1 MAADGKVQI
10 VVDIVSGSGGTSKVR
25 SEMGKV
31 SEEAKRIN
39 RETAQ
44 QAKQNE
50 RVLKE
55 SAKSIA
61 DFEIREEKR
70 KDRVRKQAHKD
81 YLAQL
86 RATEAESKAS
96 AATSSR
102 YMSSAF
108 KGGILGG
115 FVGYFAA
122 QFSQIPFIVKQHLD
136 EAVKIAADRQN
147 ALKGLESI
155 SLFKGINPAEAEAAV
170 KNLRLVR
177 AGIVEIG
184 DATTGVKNL
193 LSSGFSLPEA
203 TKLMETFSDTA
214 AFGKSAALTFGDAIR
229 SATEGVRNGNSILV
243 DNVGLTKNLTAILKD
258 AGYSEQDLMR
268 VKEDSNVRMALFNGL
283 IKEAIPQIG
292 DADKLTESW
301 TGSTAALAMATDNL
315 YGAVGNIII
324 QNPELLAAIRSVT
337 SDLSTLTGEINN
349 TDSSW
354 SKSISSMTTTFAEF
368 LITTRIGWASEI
380 AEMKEFA
387 RAADMTANAVAYAFW
402 VAANP
407 LSAGANK
414 IYSDLTGGKQL
425 PWYLDPL
432 GEGRRATYGR
442 MTGAYNSYGSDRA
455 SAEDY
460 ERKLRADYEKNLKRN
475 KSPYAVA
482 HRQPGTPAP
491 PPVVPPKTAPPG
503 GGGGGGRGSGT
514 GSRGGAAPGN
524 GLSANARTIIAAAQA
539 IGVSPLDYAT
549 FLLYEGSGSLST
561 SRWGGKNN
569 AYLGPMQMGPEE
581 RAMYGRKAGVGTVK
595 PGMSLENYL
604 KAANAYLTGRG
615 VKPGMGLSELYTAI
629 NYGNVRGGVRL
640 DARDQN
646 GTVREHLTRMLRDRR
661 PQAQALLKGY
671 SGGSGGSNIGDD
683 VQRMLRDQSDAL
695 TAADKQR
702 HLLAIINL
710 YKTLGIIPTGET
722 LKEIHAMMLEEARNS
737 GVSTFGMSAEK
748 TAVGFMKQFAPTLSY
763 KGQSVK
769 RDASGRLVAVDDGT
783 IPLPTTGVST
793 NVSLRAMELSPGEA
807 YIRNLRISLG
817 LERESN
823 TETTRGVQL
832 LIRKEQIEAEIA
844 ARLEDQRMTRKET
857 LHDLE
862 SEYQLL
868 LKRNVAED
876 GQVNRLRDRNQ
887 LTREIQ
893 DMRDEIANGG
903 ANDGLIIQAA
913 HLRDILDLRN
923 RERDAVIAI
932 NRAQLELSKSMEIS
946 NNQIKAGVYSHL
958 AAQKT
963 LNQAIADGINQ
974 THDAILQRMNAPL
987 DKLNDKAKGMLSFI
1001 TEPLKAMQA
1010 NMLGRVTRSLVDVIF
1025 PGDSPIKDAL
1035 KSTGNP
1041 VLDEAIK
1048 QTDFLKRIE
1057 INTRGGQGA
1066 NGGLPGLL
1074 SGLPGLGGGKGAGT
1088 AGNLLNILMGGRGMG
1103 PGGTPMFNPNTGAGT
1118 AGNLLNILTGSGGGG
1133 GAASGTAT
1141 GGRGNSAGNLL
1152 NILTGQGGGIGGLG
1166 GKAGGGWKGI
1176 FGKGGMFGKEGFG
1189 FNAGTGAGLGS
1200 IAMMAGSM
1208 IGGRMGNVLS
1218 MAGMG
1223 AQVGSL
1229 FGPWGSVIGA
1239 VGGAIIGLF
1248 TGGDNATKKLK
1259 EAAASEFGIS
1269 VKDKKVLKQLKAVG
1283 EGMFGKGKAGENAR
1297 AVVRSEQG
1305 QNILRAYAEQTGQS
1319 SLKIDRLNYGDPN
1332 WEGNNFRSQF
1342 GGFGSPTSSVAGS
1355 ASMEASRFGG
1365 YRASGGSVRAGYSYV
1380 IGERGPETVTFAR
1393 NATVAPNA
1401 GLAALD
1407 SKQMQAVMTATLRT
1421 LDRMADALDSFES
1434 MPVDEVVRRGAHG
1447 ASRQIADAA
1456 DRDFADD
1463 ARRSERLYRN
1473 IGAMV

>member
-243 DNVGLTKNLTAILKD
+243 DNVGLTKNLTAILKE

-268 VKEDSNVRMALFNGL
+268 VKEDTNVRMALFNGL
-283 IKEAIPQIG
+283 VKEAIPQMG

-324 QNPELLAAIRSVT
+324 QNPELLAAIQSVT

-354 SKSISSMTTTFAEF
+354 SKSINSMTTTFAQF
-368 LITTRIGWASEI
+368 LISTRIGWASEI

-387 RAADMTANAVAYAFW
+387 RAAEMTANAVAYSFW

-407 LSAGANK
+407 LSAGGNK

-460 ERKLRADYEKNLKRN
+460 ARKLRADYEKNLKRN

-491 PPVVPPKTAPPG
+491 PPPPPVVPPKTAPPG
-503 GGGGGGRGSGT
+503 GGGGGGRRRISGT

-549 FLLYEGSGSLST
+549 FLLYEGAGSLST

-629 NYGNVRGGVRL
+629 NYGNVFGGVQL
-640 DARDQN
+640 GAKDQN
-646 GTVREHLTRMLRDRR
+646 GTVREHLTRMIRDRR

-671 SGGSGGSNIGDD
+671 SGGGGGNIGDD

-737 GVSTFGMSAEK
+737 GVSTFGMSPEK
-748 TAVGFMKQFAPTLSY
+748 TAVGFMKQFAPTLS
-763 KGQSVK
+763 
-769 RDASGRLVAVDDGT
+769 
-783 IPLPTTGVST
+783 LPTAGVST

-862 SEYQLL
+862 IEYQVL

-946 NNQIKAGVYSHL
+946 NNQIRAGVHSHL

-963 LNQAIADGINQ
+963 LNQSIADGINQ

-1025 PGDSPIKDAL
+1025 PGDSPIKDTL

-1057 INTRGGQGA
+1057 INTRGGGQGA
-1066 NGGLPGLL
+1066 NGLAGLLTGGLPGL
-1074 SGLPGLGGGKGAGT
+1074 GGKGAGT

-1118 AGNLLNILTGSGGGG
+1118 AGNLLNILTGSGGGMSG
-1133 GAASGTAT
+1133 SGTAGGATT
-1141 GGRGNSAGNLL
+1141 GGRGNTAGNLL

-1223 AQVGSL
+1223 AQIGSL

-1259 EAAASEFGIS
+1259 EAAAAEFGIS

-1305 QNILRAYAEQTGQS
+1305 QNILRAYAESTGQS

-1342 GGFGSPTSSVAGS
+1342 GGFGSPTGSVAGS

-1380 IGERGPETVTFAR
+1380 VGERGPETVMFTR
-1393 NATVAPNA
+1393 DATVGANA
-1401 GLAALD
+1401 GNASFD
-1407 SKQMQAVMTATLRT
+1407 TKQMQAVMTATLRT

-1447 ASRQIADAA
+1447 ATRQIADAA